1 MNEELKP
8 CPFCGGDG
16 EMTAGGFGERQIR
29 CANKHC
35 DAGLGGS
42 CWQTTEAD
50 AISAWN
56 RRTPDAFK
64 QGLLRAAEI
73 AHKRWVDGSWPL
85 YAQDVEKAIRAE
97 AEKEGK

>member
-1 MNEELKP
+1 MSETLKP
-8 CPFCGGDG
+8 CPFCGSDG

-42 CWQTTEAD
+42 CWQTKEED

-73 AHKRWVDGSWPL
+73 LVKRMGMNEDD
-85 YAQDVEKAIRAE
+85 AEVEAIRAE